1 MLKHHG
7 KYCFVL
13 DLKYIFVLVL
23 LEIEFLSNIYRC
35 IDSII
40 VGPNI
45 CKVSVVHE
53 L

>member
-1 MLKHHG
+1 MVEKRCTDIVIKRILN
-7 KYCFVL
+7 
-13 DLKYIFVLVL
+13 
-23 LEIEFLSNIYRC
+23 NIYLR

-53 L
+53 I